1 MFLANFIFVVSHLKA
16 HPAVYLNTSKALT
29 FCSQKDKFI
38 KSLLAF
44 GILMML

>member
-1 MFLANFIFVVSHLKA
+1 MFLANFIFA

-44 GILMML
+44 VILMMF